1 MRAHRSSTLFRVI
14 GLQQHTALLSP
25 KAIQR
30 ADDVLEVHTEQG
42 LSGNSWTCSLSSALL
57 QALELASGD
66 GETGEQRREPVE
78 LKG

>member
-1 MRAHRSSTLFRVI
+1 MRAHRSSTLFSVI
-14 GLQQHTALLSP
+14 GLQQHTTLLSP

-42 LSGNSWTCSLSSALL
+42 PRKNGWTCSLSSALS
-57 QALELASGD
+57 QALE
-66 GETGEQRREPVE
+66 RRSDDCDAGQQYKEPVE